1 MTDSIDIID
10 EMYKVESYRQSN
22 RKINFNRDKNNNVI
36 TEPYYEPMVMGEG
49 DMALDMGDTDDV
61 TMGGI
66 AKATG
71 RAVAGGVVDAAN
83 GFIDMTG
90 EMGEVLNNMLPYN
103 IGKLGYIT
111 FTPEDGLGYQMDK
124 PTDIPE
130 WQLPEVPR
138 GDTMA
143 EGFGR
148 GIVQFIAGL
157 ALTRGAGTTTGAFV
171 KRGGVSAMLFDP
183 VDGGLVTMLR
193 EFGIGTE
200 ALEIF
205 DTKVP
210 EDAPAYQK
218 LYGRL
223 RNGLEELG
231 LGFLFEGAIQGIKN
245 IHRVPE
251 LRQKAIEAIKN
262 IEVKVDPNTLGTMG
276 GNITIGKKDGG
287 GPPITPDRVVDD
299 LGFYSQLREE
309 IGNVK
314 QEKFGSIEQF
324 TNMLKGKVKQEE
336 LDWSGL
342 GDAFQGK
349 KFTKQEVIDYLDNNH
364 VELEEIRKK
373 SSRIDDMNNPYA
385 EDYEIDIQP
394 TDDQWVVQ
402 QMIGEKTD
410 SLYDNYTD
418 GHNNN
423 NYDIF
428 LTRIANRR
436 FDELQAEN
444 GWDSIVRESKE
455 KEYRANMDAA
465 KESGDPE
472 AMEKVVYMLGNV
484 DRDTIK
490 DEIIKEATDLYNDYP
505 YYYWTNQEGY
515 RITGNEDYLILEDS
529 AGSQF
534 AEVSSLDEARIQMR
548 ARLLDDG
555 IIELEPEDIRPDD
568 DMPAL
573 GDNNPPKDNI
583 VEGGPTVHER
593 YTEKGGTNYREFLIR
608 NKNYEG
614 DPSYVK
620 LKLTPDELEE
630 LKALDNKNKSSKF
643 GIVGEEYKRYN
654 KLLEKQGIA
663 NSEAKLS
670 EFRASSHWRGEN
682 EKNIIFHVR
691 MTDRT
696 GPNGEKVLYVD
707 ELQSDWSQRG
717 SGRAGYGSFK
727 TDTTSKELTAI
738 KERLRE
744 LNVSGEM
751 PFLEDGVT
759 RNRKY
764 DEQLKERDEL
774 RKQKDVLEAQ
784 VIPRGPY
791 VQNTD
796 KWTALAIK
804 RLLRVAVEEG
814 YDAIAFSPGSIQYDR
829 WNEGGLFEFYDSKIP
844 SVINNVM
851 KKNLKIK
858 DYKYERKDLS
868 DVEGW
873 EGFEFDES
881 TTEVIIPYK
890 TKDKDGNTIEKEGR
904 RANKD
909 RLYITITPEIR
920 EKVMKGISL
929 FSAGAIATK
938 AGSEMLEEREPANG
952 Y

>member
-1 MTDSIDIID
+1 
-10 EMYKVESYRQSN
+10 
-22 RKINFNRDKNNNVI
+22 
-36 TEPYYEPMVMGEG
+36 MV
-49 DMALDMGDTDDV
+49 
-61 TMGGI
+61 
-66 AKATG
+66 
-71 RAVAGGVVDAAN
+71 
-83 GFIDMTG
+83 
-90 EMGEVLNNMLPYN
+90 
-103 IGKLGYIT
+103 
-111 FTPEDGLGYQMDK
+111 
-124 PTDIPE
+124 
-130 WQLPEVPR
+130 
-138 GDTMA
+138 

-157 ALTRGAGTTTGAFV
+157 ALTRGAGTSTGAFV
-171 KRGGVSAMLFDP
+171 KRGAVSAMLFDP

-210 EDAPAYQK
+210 EDSPAYQK

-223 RNGLEELG
+223 KNGLEELG
-231 LGFLFEGAIQGIKN
+231 LGILFEGAIQGIKN
-245 IHRVPE
+245 INRVPE
-251 LRQKAIEAIKN
+251 LRQKAIDAIKRIDIN
-262 IEVKVDPNTLGTMG
+262 VDPNTLGTMG
-276 GNITIGKKDGG
+276 GNITIGMK
-287 GPPITPDRVVDD
+287 PERVIDD

-309 IGNVK
+309 VGNVK

-373 SSRIDDMNNPYA
+373 GSRIDDMDNPYA

-394 TDDQWVVQ
+394 TTDEPLISEEINHHIDYLNDLYRDEPERFRDYINRIIYDYVYE
-402 QMIGEKTD
+402 EK
-410 SLYDNYTD
+410 NI
-418 GHNNN
+418 NN
-423 NYDIF
+423 
-428 LTRIANRR
+428 R
-436 FDELQAEN
+436 E
-444 GWDSIVRESKE
+444 VREDDVYKIQNAIGDESNPADIGKILEAQGIKNARSKIE
-455 KEYRANMDAA
+455 DALYEEA
-465 KESGDPE
+465 KDIYE
-472 AMEKVVYMLGNV
+472 GNP
-484 DRDTIK
+484 I
-490 DEIIKEATDLYNDYP
+490 
-505 YYYWTNQEGY
+505 YYWINEEGY
-515 RITGNEDYLILEDS
+515 RITGNEDYLVLEDS

-534 AEVSSLDEARIQMR
+534 AEVSSLDEARIQMH

-555 IIELEPEDIRPDD
+555 IIQLEPEDIRPDN

-583 VEGGPTVHER
+583 VEGGPTQWQE

-620 LKLTPDELEE
+620 LKLTPDELED
-630 LKALDNKNKSSKF
+630 LKKLDAKITENSKAKGPDKLERF
-643 GIVGEEYKRYN
+643 SPKEYANIVYSGLTDAENTRFN
-654 KLLEKQGIA
+654 KLMEKQGIA

-670 EFRASSHWRGEN
+670 EFRASAHWRGEN

-707 ELQSDWSQRG
+707 ELQSDWAQKG
-717 SGRAGYGSFK
+717 SGRAGTGEFK
-727 TDTTSKELTAI
+727 TDTTSKELTVI
-738 KERLRE
+738 KERLKE
-744 LNVSGEM
+744 LMASGEM

-764 DEQLKERDEL
+764 DEELKERDEL
-774 RKQKDVLEAQ
+774 RKQKEFLEYQ
-784 VIPRGPY
+784 NVPRGPY
-791 VQNTD
+791 VQDTD

-814 YDAIAFSPGSIQYDR
+814 YDSIAFSPGSIHYDR
-829 WNEGGLFEFYDSKIP
+829 WNEGGLFEFYDKKLP
-844 SVINNVM
+844 SVIKNVM

-858 DYKYERKDLS
+858 DYVTKRKDLV
-868 DVEGW
+868 DVEGDVKPPDI
-873 EGFEFDES
+873 EE
-881 TTEVIIPYK
+881 TTRVFA
-890 TKDKDGNTIEKEGR
+890 GGEGR
-904 RANKD
+904 VANKD

-920 EKVMKGISL
+920 DKVMKGISL
-929 FSAGAIATK
+929 FSAGGIATK
-938 AGSEMLEEREPANG
+938 AGTEMLEEREPANG

>member
-1 MTDSIDIID
+1 
-10 EMYKVESYRQSN
+10 
-22 RKINFNRDKNNNVI
+22 
-36 TEPYYEPMVMGEG
+36 
-49 DMALDMGDTDDV
+49 MGDTDDV

-71 RAVAGGVVDAAN
+71 RAVAGGVMDAAN

-90 EMGEVLNNMLPYN
+90 EMGEVLNNIVPY
-103 IGKLGYIT
+103 GYIT
-111 FTPEDGLGYQMDK
+111 FTPEDGFGWQEQK

-130 WQLPEVPR
+130 WQLPTTPR
-138 GDTMA
+138 GDSMV

-148 GIVQFIAGL
+148 GITQFIAGM
-157 ALTRGAGTTTGAFV
+157 ALTRGAGTSIPQIVNRGA
-171 KRGGVSAMLFDP
+171 VSAMLFDP

-193 EFGIGTE
+193 EFNIGKE
-200 ALEIF
+200 FLEVI
-205 DTKVP
+205 DSQVP
-210 EDAPAYQK
+210 EDAPAYRK

-223 RNGLEELG
+223 QNGLEELG
-231 LGFLFEGAIQGIKN
+231 FGYLAEGVIQGFKHIA
-245 IHRVPE
+245 RTPD
-251 LRQKAIEAIKN
+251 LLQKTKDLIQRIDIN
-262 IEVKVDPNTLGTMG
+262 VDPNTLGTMG
-276 GNITIGKKDGG
+276 GNITIDMK
-287 GPPITPDRVVDD
+287 PERVIDD

-309 IGNVK
+309 VGNVK

-373 SSRIDDMNNPYA
+373 GSRIDDIDDMDNF
-385 EDYEIDIQP
+385 YEIDLQP
-394 TDDQWVVQ
+394 TTDEPLKQ
-402 QMIGEKTD
+402 QIIND
-410 SLYDNYTD
+410 RFDALYSDYTGGHDND
-418 GHNNN
+418 
-423 NYDIF
+423 NYDIV
-428 LTRIANRR
+428 LTGIANDR
-436 FDELQAEN
+436 FDQLQAEN

-484 DRDTIK
+484 DRNTID
-490 DEIIKEATDLYNDYP
+490 DEIIKEAEIYYDNDPYYDWSNDEGYSIRGTEDTGLVLYN
-505 YYYWTNQEGY
+505 NIGREM
-515 RITGNEDYLILEDS
+515 ITVNSI
-529 AGSQF
+529 
-534 AEVSSLDEARIQMR
+534 AEAEIQMR
-548 ARLLDDG
+548 GALIEDG
-555 IIELEPEDIRPDD
+555 IPYRDPEYIRPDD

-583 VEGGPTVHER
+583 VEGGPTQWQE

-630 LKALDNKNKSSKF
+630 LKILDQKHQKLGNFSKP
-643 GIVGEEYKRYN
+643 GEINGEWRRYN
-654 KLLEKQGIA
+654 QLMEKQGIA

-707 ELQSDWSQRG
+707 ELQSDWAQQG
-717 SGRAGYGSFK
+717 SNRAGAGNSFK
-727 TDTTSKELTAI
+727 TETGSAEKELI
-738 KERLRE
+738 KKKQNELLAEREELFKRENKILNTRNFSSGTINSFDPASNRRYYKDDKWQQDENIEFSLYTDAQKEE
-744 LNVSGEM
+744 LNKITEEFNDIQSKAKE
-751 PFLEDGVT
+751 LE
-759 RNRKY
+759 N
-764 DEQLKERDEL
+764 QLNVIGKEN
-774 RKQKDVLEAQ
+774 V
-784 VIPRGPY
+784 PRGPY
-791 VQNTD
+791 VQDTD

-814 YDAIAFSPGSIQYDR
+814 YDSIAFSPGSIHYDR
-829 WNEGGLFEFYDSKIP
+829 WREDGLFEFYDRKIP
-844 SVINNVM
+844 SVIKNVM

-868 DVEGW
+868 DVEML
-873 EGFEFDES
+873 DIAHKA
-881 TTEVIIPYK
+881 EVDSRISGSNEYTILTP
-890 TKDKDGNTIEKEGR
+890 DGKEYEI
-904 RANKD
+904 AKKD

>member
-36 TEPYYEPMVMGEG
+36 TEPYYEP
-49 DMALDMGDTDDV
+49 LLTDERDDSRSKESTEFNGWGGV
-61 TMGGI
+61 AAPYTTAFDKDQLVHTVKGTARAVSGGI
-66 AKATG
+66 IN
-71 RAVAGGVVDAAN
+71 AAN

-90 EMGEVLNNMLPYN
+90 EMGEVLNNILPYN
-103 IGKLGYIT
+103 LGKLGYIT

-130 WQLPEVPR
+130 WQLPSPPR
-138 GDTMA
+138 GDTMF
-143 EGFGR
+143 EPFVR
-148 GIVQFIAGL
+148 GMVQFIAGL

-171 KRGGVSAMLFDP
+171 KRGAVSAMLFDP

-223 RNGLEELG
+223 RNGLEELN
-231 LGFLFEGAIQGIKN
+231 LGILFEGAIQGIKN
-245 IHRVPE
+245 INRVPE

-262 IEVKVDPNTLGTMG
+262 MEVKVDPNTLGTMG

-309 IGNVK
+309 VGNVK

-364 VELEEIRKK
+364 VELEEIRK
-373 SSRIDDMNNPYA
+373 IDLVP
-385 EDYEIDIQP
+385 EIRKIDF
-394 TDDQWVVQ
+394 
-402 QMIGEKTD
+402 D
-410 SLYDNYTD
+410 S
-418 GHNNN
+418 
-423 NYDIF
+423 
-428 LTRIANRR
+428 
-436 FDELQAEN
+436 
-444 GWDSIVRESKE
+444 GW
-455 KEYRANMDAA
+455 
-465 KESGDPE
+465 
-472 AMEKVVYMLGNV
+472 
-484 DRDTIK
+484 TQ
-490 DEIIKEATDLYNDYP
+490 NDV
-505 YYYWTNQEGY
+505 
-515 RITGNEDYLILEDS
+515 GNEIWSHPDSSYTIEKNGRYRTTNALDGTFPLNPNAYTIYNEGGYSIDVGATSRAEAEIRVKSFMEQDMEDN
-529 AGSQF
+529 F
-534 AEVSSLDEARIQMR
+534 DFNNDEAGGVLR
-548 ARLLDDG
+548 
-555 IIELEPEDIRPDD
+555 RPDD

-583 VEGGPTVHER
+583 VEGGPTVYER

-707 ELQSDWSQRG
+707 ELQSDWSQQG
-717 SGRAGYGSFK
+717 SGRAGNSSFK
-727 TDTTSKELTAI
+727 TETGSAEKIKIEKEI
-738 KERLRE
+738 
-744 LNVSGEM
+744 G
-751 PFLEDGVT
+751 
-759 RNRKY
+759 
-764 DEQLKERDEL
+764 
-774 RKQKDVLEAQ
+774 VLEKEINALLKPYRVAFIDRDLMYHKYRGQ
-784 VIPRGPY
+784 EINPVGTVNLKDLKTTDSKNLQIVPDDIVKKAENIRLQIKALKDEKLKIGPENVPRGPY
-791 VQNTD
+791 VQDTD

-814 YDAIAFSPGSIQYDR
+814 YDSIAFSPGEVHKQR
-829 WNEGGLFEFYDSKIP
+829 WNEPGLIEFYDSKIP
-844 SVINNVM
+844 SVTKNVIN
-851 KKNLKIK
+851 KNLKIK
-858 DYKYERKDLS
+858 DYKYTTSTLK
-868 DVEGW
+868 DVE
-873 EGFEFDES
+873 D
-881 TTEVIIPYK
+881 VKID
-890 TKDKDGNTIEKEGR
+890 TKLVDDIGQERFI
-904 RANKD
+904 
-909 RLYITITPEIR
+909 ITITPEIQD
-920 EKVMKGISL
+920 KVMKGISL